1 MLLNFDTLPIS
12 LSQKEVFGLLNKKEP
27 SSCQNFRR
35 GTWFEKKRN
44 QDISGFIFVT
54 VLSEN
59 SFFIEKKVELNY
71 KGNFFISFP
80 SFMRSLHYKSLSDF
94 DYFPHCCRMF
104 SFGCCLFHFL
114 IRAL

>member
-35 GTWFEKKRN
+35 STWFEKKRN

-71 KGNFFISFP
+71 KGNLFISFP
-80 SFMRSLHYKSLSDF
+80 SFMRSLHYKSLSAF
-94 DYFPHCCRMF
+94 DYFTHCFRMF
-104 SFGCCLFHFL
+104 TFECCLFQFL